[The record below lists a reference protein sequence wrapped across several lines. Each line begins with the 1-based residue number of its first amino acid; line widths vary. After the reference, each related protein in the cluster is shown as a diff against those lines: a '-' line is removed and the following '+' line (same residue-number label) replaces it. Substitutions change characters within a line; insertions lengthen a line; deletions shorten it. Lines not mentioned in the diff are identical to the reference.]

1 MSPVSLV
8 CRKTTEGHRAMNTSE
23 LAEDYL
29 VDRNEGMRKLV
40 TWFLNEVMQQEALDQ
55 SQAQPYERTGR
66 RRARRNG
73 TRKRTLKTLNGEVIL
88 DKPQFREFPFITQV
102 FDRYSRVEKSL
113 RVAVSESYLQ
123 GVSTRRVREI
133 VSKFGLENIS
143 ASEVSRIAKELDE
156 NVKKFLERPI
166 EEEIRYLFVDASYF
180 KVRSDGRYVNKAL
193 LIVTGIREDGYRE
206 ILGARVVGGEDE
218 SFWESFFEELKGRGL
233 KGIQL
238 VISDGHKGIQ
248 KAVEKA
254 FLGAS
259 WQMCNV
265 HFMRAVLKN
274 IPKKDK
280 TEIAYKLRE
289 ALEDE
294 GKMQKLAIDLDERGY
309 SKSAETIERFRFDL
323 WNYKAFPRSHW
334 RKIRT
339 TNSLERINKEL
350 KRRSRVVGAFSNDE
364 SLLRL
369 AVCIMMDINEE
380 WITGK
385 RYLSLEE

>member
-1 MSPVSLV
+1 
-8 CRKTTEGHRAMNTSE
+8 MNTKE

-29 VDRNEGMRKLV
+29 IDRNEGMRKLI
-40 TWFLNEVMQQEALDQ
+40 TWFLNEVMQQEALNQ
-55 SQAQPYERTGR
+55 IQAQPYERTGR

-73 TRKRTLKTLNGEVIL
+73 TRKRILKTLNGEVIL
-88 DKPQFREFPFITQV
+88 EKPQFREFPFRTQV

-113 RVAVSESYLQ
+113 RVAVAESYLQ

-156 NVKKFLERPI
+156 NVKQFLGRPI
-166 EEEIRYLFVDASYF
+166 EDEIRYLFVDASYF
-180 KVRSDGRYVNKAL
+180 KVRSEGRYVNKAL
-193 LIVTGIREDGYRE
+193 LTVTGIREDGYRE
-206 ILGARVVGGEDE
+206 ILGAKVAEGEDE

-233 KGIQL
+233 KGVQL
-238 VISDGHKGIQ
+238 VVSDGHKGIQ
-248 KAVEKA
+248 KAVEKT

-280 TEIAYKLRE
+280 AEIAYKLRE

-294 GKMQKLAIDLDERGY
+294 TEMQKLAIDLDERGY

-323 WNYKAFPRSHW
+323 WNYKAFPRTHW

-350 KRRSRVVGAFSNDE
+350 KRRSRVAGAFSNDE

-380 WITGK
+380 WITGN
-385 RYLSLEE
+385 RYLSLEV

>member
-1 MSPVSLV
+1 
-8 CRKTTEGHRAMNTSE
+8 MNTLD

-29 VDRNEGMRKLV
+29 IDRNEGMKKLI
-40 TWFLNEVMQQEALDQ
+40 TWFLNQVMQQEALNQ
-55 SQAQPYERTGR
+55 IQAQPYERTGR
-66 RRARRNG
+66 RKARRNG
-73 TRKRTLKTLNGEVIL
+73 MRKRTLKTLHGEVIL
-88 DKPQFREFPFITQV
+88 DKPQFREFPFYSQV

-113 RVAVSESYLQ
+113 RIAIAESYLQ

-133 VSKFGLENIS
+133 VSKFGLETIS

-156 NVKKFLERPI
+156 KVKEFLERPI
-166 EEEIRYLFVDASYF
+166 EEEIRYLFMDASYF

-193 LIVTGIREDGYRE
+193 LTVTGIREDGLRE
-206 ILGARVVGGEDE
+206 ILGAKVADSEDE
-218 SFWESFFEELKGRGL
+218 AIWESFFEELKVRGL
-233 KGIQL
+233 KGVQL

-274 IPKKDK
+274 IPKKSK
-280 TEIAYKLRE
+280 SEIAYLLQE

-294 GKMQKLAIDLDERGY
+294 GKMQKLAIYLDERGY
-309 SKSAETIERFRFDL
+309 SKSAETVELFRFDL
-323 WNYKAFPRSHW
+323 WNYKAFPRTHW

-339 TNSLERINKEL
+339 TNVLERINKEL
-350 KRRSRVVGAFSNDE
+350 KRRSRVAGAFPNDN

-380 WITGK
+380 WITGN
-385 RYLSLEE
+385 RYLPLEE